1 MKNYNSIGNPVEV
14 KTHQKGFDKLVDNV
28 AHCLRHLND
37 RITLN
42 RSPLTKLTFVRKL
55 ANKYYVKHVLPRGLA
70 LHELLEFCIKRLTE
84 ELGND
89 PVLGRHCMYL
99 SLVQKGLRQK
109 QISKELGLSREHVSR
124 VYRRKAIELLAEELL
139 SVMKYV
145 QFK

>member
-1 MKNYNSIGNPVEV
+1 M
-14 KTHQKGFDKLVDNV
+14 
-28 AHCLRHLND
+28 
-37 RITLN
+37 LN
-42 RSPLTKLTFVRKL
+42 RNPLAKLTFVRKL
-55 ANKYYVKHVLPRGLA
+55 AKKYYMKNVLPRGLA
-70 LHELLEFCIKRLTE
+70 LHELLGFCIKRLTE

-109 QISKELGLSREHVSR
+109 QISKEFGLSREHVSR